1 MESTTQVDRVQTGM
15 RIEKRMVKVL
25 KALAA

>member
-1 MESTTQVDRVQTGM
+1 MKYQTQVARIQTGM

-25 KALAA
+25 KALAE